1 MRVLIVGAGAVGG
14 FYGALLAKSGAEVE
28 LVCRSDFEV
37 VKALGLKIH
46 SPLGEWTFTPK
57 AVYRQIEAQQG
68 WIPAPLDYV
77 LVCTKVLPQI
87 DRVALIREAVGPNTA
102 IVLLQNGV
110 EIEEEVFASFPDNEL
125 ISGLAFVCLSRP
137 VPGQVWHQAYGKL
150 KLGVF
155 PSGISPRVEA
165 LCQRFECA
173 GIKAEAS
180 ADIIAARWGKCVWN
194 APFNPLSVL
203 SGGLTTDL
211 LLTQEAL
218 IRALMAEVLRIAQAV
233 GHPLP
238 EELIEQNIE
247 STRKMPPY
255 KTSMLLDFEAGRP
268 LETEAILGN
277 AVRAAKRQGVSVP
290 RLESLYA
297 LLKLRELKAEF
308 DSRKLKPLAG
318 GSDVQA

>member
-14 FYGALLAKSGAEVE
+14 FYGALLAKAGAEVE

-37 VKALGLKIH
+37 VKALGLRIK
-46 SPLGEWTFTPK
+46 SPLGEWTFKPK
-57 AVYRQIEAQQG
+57 TVYHPVEVQRCG
-68 WIPAPLDYV
+68 VTSPDYV
-77 LVCTKVLPQI
+77 MVCTKVLPQI

-110 EIEEEVFASFPDNEL
+110 EIEEEILAAFPDNEL
-125 ISGLAFVCLSRP
+125 ISGVAFVCLSRP
-137 VPGQVWHQAYGKL
+137 ASGQVWHQAYGRL

-155 PSGISPRVEA
+155 PCGISPKVEA
-165 LCQRFECA
+165 LCRKFACA

-180 ADIIAARWGKCVWN
+180 ADIVAARWGKCVWN
-194 APFNPLSVL
+194 AAFNPLSVL

-211 LLTQEAL
+211 LLTQETL

-238 EELIEQNIE
+238 EELVEQNIE

-277 AVRAAKRQGVSVP
+277 AVRAAQREGVSVP

-297 LLKLRELKAEF
+297 LLKLRELKAQL
-308 DSRKLKPLAG
+308 DSRDLQP
-318 GSDVQA
+318 